1 MKFLFFD
8 EKVGVKVDSLIG
20 ERKLE
25 KVKKSAVKKAAREIR
40 RVMEA
45 PRFYWG
51 EMPWLRVSFKVGAS
65 WGGTEAL
72 S

>member
-25 KVKKSAVKKAAREIR
+25 KVGEFGGASVFIDPTLPKGTMVLVSTKPTVVKNI
-40 RVMEA
+40 EA
-45 PRFYWG
+45 PD
-51 EMPWLRVSFKVGAS
+51 
-65 WGGTEAL
+65 AL
-72 S
+72 EP